1 MMQVIELKKS
11 QTCSKG
17 LLVLIPFPPQKT
29 QLSLKPRL
37 VMDVLPSSAIS
48 FRASSLSLGKK
59 KKYTFSELSL
69 FKAPFYF
76 NPIKYNLS
84 QSILGKMHL
93 SKPDKG

>member
-1 MMQVIELKKS
+1 MLLKGTFSFNSFSTTEDPIVPKAKVSDGCAS
-11 QTCSKG
+11 QFSNQFPCF
-17 LLVLIPFPPQKT
+17 LI
-29 QLSLKPRL
+29 KPW
-37 VMDVLPSSAIS
+37 
-48 FRASSLSLGKK
+48 KK